1 MNFFRRLGK
10 VVPILS
16 ILALL
21 SIHMAP
27 LQAAMVDNE
36 TLLAQSQHELTVQ
49 QVLNTLDR
57 QDIQDRLV
65 AMGVDPADAKSRISQ
80 MNNAELAQIAE
91 NFEQMPAGS
100 GAGSILGVLLVIFI
114 VLVVTDMLGAT
125 DVFAFVHNINR

>member
-10 VVPILS
+10 VVPVLS

-36 TLLAQSQHELTVQ
+36 QLITQTQ
-49 QVLNTLDR
+49 QEITKQEVLSNLDR
-57 QDIQDRLV
+57 QDVQDQLV
-65 AMGVDPADAKSRISQ
+65 SMGVDIEDAKHRINQ
-80 MNNAELAQIAE
+80 MSDQELAQIAQD
-91 NFEQMPAGS
+91 FEQMPAGS
-100 GAGSILGVLLVIFI
+100 GGIIGALVVIFV

-125 DVFAFVHNINR
+125 DVFGFVHNINH

>member
-27 LQAAMVDNE
+27 LQAAMIDNDQ
-36 TLLAQSQHELTVQ
+36 LIAQSQLDITKQE
-49 QVLNTLDR
+49 VLSNLDR

-65 AMGVDPADAKSRISQ
+65 AMGVDLDVAKHRINQ
-80 MNNAELAQIAE
+80 MTDQELAQIAHE
-91 NFEQMPAGS
+91 FEQMPAGS
-100 GAGSILGVLLVIFI
+100 GHIIGAILVVFI
-114 VLVVTDMLGAT
+114 VLVITDMLGAT
-125 DVFAFVHNINR
+125 NVFSFVHDINR